1 MVEHIRMK
9 LTALLVSLCLGGI
22 GQAIADQT
30 ASHERSSEPK
40 LGHFKIDAT
49 IPLGHRCM
57 GILPTKSQSISDG
70 LELHGFVLLGQ
81 QPPIVVVA
89 IDWCE
94 IRNQSYDEWRSRLA
108 KVAGTQP
115 ERVLVSSLH
124 QHDAPVIDSGAQD
137 LLDQVGLQNEL
148 FDRSFHEDVITRAE
162 LALSAAIEDA
172 QPVTHVGY
180 AQSVVIDVA
189 SNRRVVDGSGNVSF
203 SRGSSSGRDPQFQ
216 RAPAGLIDPMIRT
229 ISFWSQNQCLVE
241 YHAYATHPMSYYGRG
256 EVTSDFV
263 GLARKRLARLDR
275 SIHPIYASGCSGDVT
290 AGKFNDGSV
299 EAREDLTRKIYD
311 AMLANRKGV
320 KKGPVP
326 STWGFRNLPLEL
338 SYSHA
343 APLQKE
349 AMERVLQDRSMTVE
363 KRILA
368 AMGLSSWER
377 VQIRKQSIG
386 MPSIDFGIARMI
398 LFPGESFVGY
408 QPIAQSFS
416 GSVPVLPVGYGECWT
431 GYVPTDAAFK
441 DGFEESWLWVAPGAQ
456 ERIERVL
463 KDLLAPSP

>member
-1 MVEHIRMK
+1 MQLFEHIVCRFAVWT
-9 LTALLVSLCLGGI
+9 LILYSIAGG
-22 GQAIADQT
+22 QVVAQ
-30 ASHERSSEPK
+30 EVEPK
-40 LGHFKIDAT
+40 LGHFMIDAT

-81 QPPIVVVA
+81 EPPIVVVA

-94 IRNQSYDEWRSRLA
+94 IRNQSYDEWQLRLA
-108 KVAGTQP
+108 KVAKTLP

-148 FDRSFHEDVITRAE
+148 YDRSFHEEVLSRAE
-162 LALSAAIEDA
+162 QALSAAIEDA
-172 QPVTHVGY
+172 RPVTHIGY
-180 AQSVVIDVA
+180 AESVVSDVA
-189 SNRRVVDGSGNVSF
+189 SNRRIVDGSGNVNF
-203 SRGSSSGRDPQFQ
+203 SRGSSSGRDPIFRQ
-216 RAPAGLIDPMIRT
+216 APVGLIDPMMRT
-229 ISFWSQNQCLVE
+229 ISFWSQNRCLVE

-320 KKGPVP
+320 KKEPVP
-326 STWGFRNLPLEL
+326 KTWGFRNLPLEL

-368 AMGLSSWER
+368 AMGLSSWDR

-386 MPSIDFGIARMI
+386 MPSIDFGIARMV

-463 KDLLAPSP
+463 KDLLAPSR

>member
-1 MVEHIRMK
+1 MQLTEHIVLRFAVW
-9 LTALLVSLCLGGI
+9 TVALYSIAGG
-22 GQAIADQT
+22 QVIAQEVE
-30 ASHERSSEPK
+30 SK

-57 GILPTKSQSISDG
+57 GILPAKSKSISDG

-81 QPPIVVVA
+81 EPPIVVVA

-94 IRNQSYDEWRSRLA
+94 IRNQSYDTWRSKLA

-115 ERVLVSSLH
+115 ERVLISSLH

-137 LLDQVGLQNEL
+137 LLDQVGLHNEL
-148 FDRSFHEDVITRAE
+148 YDRSFHEEVLTRAE
-162 LALSAAIEDA
+162 QALSAAIEDA

-180 AQSVVIDVA
+180 AQSIVSDVA
-189 SNRRVVDGSGNVSF
+189 SNRRIVDGSGNVSF
-203 SRGSSSGRDPQFQ
+203 SRGSSSGRDPIFQ
-216 RAPAGLIDPMIRT
+216 QAPEGLIDPMMRT

-290 AGKFNDGSV
+290 AGKFNDGSP
-299 EAREDLTRKIYD
+299 EAREDLTRKIYQ
-311 AMLANRKGV
+311 AMLANREGV
-320 KKGPVP
+320 KKEPVP
-326 STWGFRNLPLEL
+326 ETWGFRNLPFEL
-338 SYSHA
+338 TYSHA
-343 APLQKE
+343 ETLQKE
-349 AMERVLQDRSMTVE
+349 AMERALHDGSLSIE

-368 AMGLSSWER
+368 AMGLASWNR
-377 VQIRKQSIG
+377 VQVRKQPID
-386 MPSIDFGIARMI
+386 MPCVDLGIARMV

-408 QPIAQSFS
+408 QHIAQETS
-416 GSVPVLPVGYGECWT
+416 GALPLLPVGYGECWT

-441 DGFEESWLWVAPGAQ
+441 DGFDESWLWVAPGAQ

-463 KDLLAPSP
+463 QDLLAPSR